1 MLQIRPILYIN
12 DGMVDVL
19 EKPRT
24 GARAVRR
31 MVENIQG
38 EVGSNPVHAAVVHA
52 DIPEDVGR
60 LEEELASGFNCVEF
74 YVTEFTP
81 VMGAHTG
88 SGVLGVAFFSDED

>member
-1 MLQIRPILYIN
+1 M
-12 DGMVDVL
+12 
-19 EKPRT
+19 
-24 GARAVRR
+24 
-31 MVENIQG
+31 
-38 EVGSNPVHAAVVHA
+38 HAAVVHA

-60 LEEELASGFNCVEF
+60 LKEEELASGLNCVEL

>member
-1 MLQIRPILYIN
+1 M
-12 DGMVDVL
+12 
-19 EKPRT
+19 
-24 GARAVRR
+24 
-31 MVENIQG
+31 
-38 EVGSNPVHAAVVHA
+38 VHA
-52 DIPEDVGR
+52 DIPDDAGR